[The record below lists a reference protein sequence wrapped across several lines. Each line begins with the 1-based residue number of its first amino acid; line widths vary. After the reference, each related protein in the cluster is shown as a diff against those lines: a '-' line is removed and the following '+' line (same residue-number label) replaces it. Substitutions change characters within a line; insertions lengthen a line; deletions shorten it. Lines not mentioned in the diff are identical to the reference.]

1 MKKNP
6 IYQPMRIDK
15 GIFFDEYRKSLGRI
29 RKQSTVDTINAM
41 INRADDEQTSVTHLA
56 YMFATAL
63 HEARDSKY
71 IYDFS
76 PIVER
81 GSYAYIT
88 KLYWLNKRVR
98 GWLGNDTEAEAWKY
112 RGRGLVQLT
121 GETNYERFG
130 IENNPEAAL
139 EPNMAVNIMFEGMK
153 KGMFTG
159 KKLSDYL
166 TRDKKDYY
174 NARRI
179 INGTDRAS
187 VIATYAEIFERI
199 ISKSIR

>member
-1 MKKNP
+1 MT
-6 IYQPMRIDK
+6 IDK
-15 GIFFDEYRKSLGRI
+15 GTFFNEYRENLGRI
-29 RKQSTVDTINAM
+29 RRQSTVDTINALL
-41 INRADDEQTSVTHLA
+41 NRAVKEQTPVTHLA

-71 IYDFS
+71 KYDFY
-76 PIVER
+76 PIIER
-81 GSYAYIT
+81 GSYSYIT
-88 KLYWLNKRVR
+88 RLYWFNKRVR
-98 GWLGNDTEAEAWKY
+98 GWLGNDTEAEAWKF

-130 IENNPEAAL
+130 IQNEPEKAL
-139 EPNMAVNIMFEGMK
+139 EPNMAVHIMFIGMK

-166 TRDKKDYY
+166 NSDRKDYY

-179 INGTDRAS
+179 INGLDKAS
-187 VIATYAEIFERI
+187 LIKVYAEIFERI

>member
-1 MKKNP
+1 MT
-6 IYQPMRIDK
+6 IDK
-15 GIFFDEYRKSLGRI
+15 GIFFKEYRKEFGRI
-29 RKQSTVDTINAM
+29 RRQQTVDTMNAI
-41 INRADDEQTSVTHLA
+41 INRAVLEQTPVPHLA

-71 IYDFS
+71 IYDFY

-81 GSYAYIT
+81 GSYSYIT
-88 KLYWLNKRVR
+88 RLYWFNKRVR

-121 GETNYERFG
+121 GETNYEAFS
-130 IENNPEAAL
+130 IEDNPDRAL
-139 EPNMAVNIMFEGMK
+139 EPDMAVHIMFTGMN
-153 KGMFTG
+153 KGIFTG

-166 TRDKKDYY
+166 NKDRKDYY

-179 INGTDRAS
+179 INGTDKAS
-187 VIATYAEIFERI
+187 VIAVYAEMFERVI
-199 ISKSIR
+199 RKSLV

>member
-1 MKKNP
+1 
-6 IYQPMRIDK
+6 MRIDK
-15 GIFFDEYRKSLGRI
+15 GVFFNEYRSNLGRI
-29 RKQSTVDTINAM
+29 RRQETVDTINAL
-41 INRADDEQTSVTHLA
+41 INRADDEQTPVEHLA

-71 IYDFS
+71 IYDFH
-76 PIVER
+76 PIMER

-88 KLYWLNKRVR
+88 RLYWLNKRVR

-130 IENNPEAAL
+130 IENNPDAAL
-139 EPNMAVNIMFEGMK
+139 DPEMAVYIMFEGMN

-159 KKLSDYL
+159 KKLSDYINA
-166 TRDKKDYY
+166 RKKDYY
-174 NARRI
+174 GARRI
-179 INGTDRAS
+179 INGLDKAAL
-187 VIATYAEIFERI
+187 IATYAEIFERI
-199 ISKSIR
+199 IYKSLR